1 MGNDAK
7 IPDLFHGGKN
17 TILTDSIGSLNLL
30 IQKKNVGVD
39 PSIRQCVTFV
49 IHHLILRFS
58 PLAIRHA
65 CFTE

>member
-30 IQKKNVGVD
+30 IKKKNMVVD

-49 IHHLILRFS
+49 NHRLVQKFS
-58 PLAIRHA
+58 PLAIRQA
-65 CFTE
+65 